1 MTVVDV
7 QFNAATADWPRLL
20 EATLAAEAGG
30 AGAVWVFDH
39 LAGRSLQG
47 DRMLECCTW
56 LGALAASTTRI
67 ELGTMVA
74 NVWNREPGVLAVA
87 AASVVHIAGRRLH
100 LGLGAGTSPTSP
112 FAAEQHAVAARIGA
126 TLEERHARVETVL
139 DLFEAMWAEDRDERF
154 DTFPLPRPRPSVLL
168 GVNSAALARVAGAR
182 ADGINVAWSSPRRH
196 ELLAVADEAGA
207 ATRPF
212 TRTTYTWWD
221 PALLDP
227 DHPER
232 RAMDAARID
241 RVVLT
246 LLEPPEPAAIEAAFA
261 RHAATEAT
269 E

>member
-7 QFNAATADWPRLL
+7 QFNAATTDWPRLL

-39 LAGRSLQG
+39 LAGRSLRG

-56 LGALAASTTRI
+56 LGALAASTTTI
-67 ELGTMVA
+67 ELGSLVT

-87 AASVVHIAGRRLH
+87 AASVANISQRRFH
-100 LGLGAGTSPTSP
+100 LGLGAGTSPASP

-126 TLEERHARVETVL
+126 TLEERHQRVVTVL
-139 DLFEAMWAEDRDERF
+139 DLLAAMWADERDDRF
-154 DTFPLPRPRPSVLL
+154 ATFPRPVVRPTVLL
-168 GVNSAALARVAGAR
+168 GVNSAPLARVAGAR
-182 ADGINVAWSSPRRH
+182 ADGINLPWSSPRRD

-207 ATRPF
+207 AERPF
-212 TRTTYTWWD
+212 LRTTYTWWD

-232 RAMDAARID
+232 RAMAVAGID
-241 RVVLT
+241 RLILT
-246 LLEPPEPAAIEAAFA
+246 LLDPPDVEQIAAAFA
-261 RHAATEAT
+261 QHAAPGAPE
-269 E
+269 